1 MAGKPGGVD
10 MRLYK
15 IIEFLLVAGGASLL
29 FSVDWRV
36 WLGVTLMIMGAG
48 LVRTRIEYDHN

>member
-1 MAGKPGGVD
+1 